1 MKHASPQPFEKA
13 FPQTNH
19 PDLPPSAAS
28 LINNRVITVEEAEQL
43 IADSLETLPSET
55 VSIEDALGRVL
66 RETLRADR
74 NAPPFNRSTFDGIAL
89 SYAAIEQ
96 GRSAFPITGTAFAG
110 SPRLSLDDSNACV
123 EIMTGAP
130 LPDQADCVVKVE
142 DLDIVDGTA
151 RIREGTPLDLGHGVH
166 PEASDC
172 QAGQVLLEP
181 GCQLTA
187 KELSIAASIGKAELL
202 VSQIP
207 RISIFT
213 TGDELVPIAAQPL
226 PHQIRRSN
234 DLALDSALASTGY
247 VQTRR
252 FHILD
257 DLKETESVIA
267 SILEQSDIIILA
279 GGISKGK
286 RDFLPEAL
294 ETAGVS
300 KSFQWVA
307 QRPGKPLWFGDYTIN
322 DRKSYV
328 FALPGNPVSCF
339 TCLHRYVLPALDQL
353 CGLPARAPQYAKLKS
368 EFQFKPPITLFI
380 PVLIEYDAN
389 GQTWAEPLP
398 FNTSGDYISVA
409 RTQGFIELP
418 QNETQFVSG
427 SAHRFRPWQT

>member
-1 MKHASPQPFEKA
+1 MKHASQRPIEKA

-19 PDLPPSAAS
+19 PVLPPILAS
-28 LINNRVITVEEAEQL
+28 LINHRVITVEEAEQL
-43 IADSLETLPSET
+43 IANSLESLPSET
-55 VSIEDALGRVL
+55 VSIEDACGRVL

-96 GRSAFPITGTAFAG
+96 GQSEFPITGIAFAG
-110 SPRLSLDDSNACV
+110 SPKLSLENPNACV

-130 LPDQADCVVKVE
+130 LPNQADCVVKVE
-142 DLDIVDGTA
+142 DLDIADGTA
-151 RIREGTPLDLGHGVH
+151 RIRENTPLPRGHGVH
-166 PEASDC
+166 PESSDC
-172 QAGQVLLEP
+172 QAGQSLLEP
-181 GCQLTA
+181 GYRLTA

-202 VSQIP
+202 VSSLP
-207 RISIFT
+207 RISIVT
-213 TGDELVPIAAQPL
+213 TGDELVPIDAQPL
-226 PHQIRRSN
+226 SHQIRRSN
-234 DLALDSALASTGY
+234 DLALDTALASAGY
-247 VQTRR
+247 TQTRR
-252 FHILD
+252 FHIID
-257 DLKETESVIA
+257 DLKETETVVA
-267 SILEQSDIIILA
+267 SILEQSDVIILA

-294 ETAGVS
+294 ESAGVS

-307 QRPGKPLWFGDYTIN
+307 QRPGKPLWFGSYTIN
-322 DRKSYV
+322 ARKSYV

-339 TCLHRYVLPALDQL
+339 TCLHRYVLPALEQL
-353 CGLPARAPQYAKLKS
+353 SGLPTQAPQYAKLKS
-368 EFQFKPPITLFI
+368 DFQFKPPITLFL

-418 QNETQFVSG
+418 QSETNFASDT
-427 SAHRFRPWQT
+427 AYKFHPWQS

>member
-1 MKHASPQPFEKA
+1 
-13 FPQTNH
+13 
-19 PDLPPSAAS
+19 
-28 LINNRVITVEEAEQL
+28 
-43 IADSLETLPSET
+43 
-55 VSIEDALGRVL
+55 
-66 RETLRADR
+66 
-74 NAPPFNRSTFDGIAL
+74 
-89 SYAAIEQ
+89 
-96 GRSAFPITGTAFAG
+96 
-110 SPRLSLDDSNACV
+110 
-123 EIMTGAP
+123 MTGAP

-151 RIREGTPLDLGHGVH
+151 RIREGTPLDRGHGVH

-172 QAGQVLLEP
+172 QAGQALLEP

-202 VSQIP
+202 VSQLP
-207 RISIFT
+207 RISILT
-213 TGDELVPIAAQPL
+213 TGNELVPIAAKPL
-226 PHQIRRSN
+226 SHQIRRSN

-368 EFQFKPPITLFI
+368 EFQFKPPITLFL

-418 QNETQFVSG
+418 QTETQFASG
-427 SAHRFRPWQT
+427 SAHRFRPWYT